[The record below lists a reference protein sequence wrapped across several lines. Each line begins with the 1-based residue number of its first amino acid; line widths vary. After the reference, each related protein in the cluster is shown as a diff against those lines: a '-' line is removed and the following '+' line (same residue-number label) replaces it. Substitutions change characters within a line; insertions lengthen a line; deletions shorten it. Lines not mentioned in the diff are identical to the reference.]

1 MSSRL
6 RLRFKAIADA
16 LFGTVLLF
24 VSVNLQI
31 LRSQFEAWATMV
43 NLYIAIFGAV
53 FLIQSY
59 LIAKQNPAAE
69 SK

>member
-59 LIAKQNPAAE
+59 LIAKQNPAAD

>member
-6 RLRFKAIADA
+6 HFRFKAIADA
-16 LFGTVLLF
+16 LFGGALLF
-24 VSVNLQI
+24 VSVNLQF

-43 NLYIAIFGAV
+43 NFFIAIFGAV
-53 FLIQSY
+53 FLVQSWK
-59 LIAKQNPAAE
+59 LVKEIPAAD

>member
-6 RLRFKAIADA
+6 HLRFKAIADA
-16 LFGTVLLF
+16 LFGAALLF
-24 VSVNLQI
+24 VSADLQF

-53 FLIQSY
+53 FLVQSWM
-59 LIAKQNPAAE
+59 LVKQHPATDL
-69 SK
+69 K